1 MPCIETSARD
11 NTNVAQA
18 FTELAR
24 KALVRQ

>member
-1 MPCIETSARD
+1 MPVIETSARD
-11 NTNVAQA
+11 NTNVTQA